1 MKFTIYPDGT
11 QKAPGDY
18 DSAFTRRVPVVDILL
33 EPSFDLPLYSLG
45 AFAIGIPPG
54 DDLPG
59 RGFTVALYETRKYHK
74 DRLIDDRLDATS
86 VKGVVRADKAKDA
99 IELSK
104 GHEYTLILFGD
115 QLPSTPSPYSPA
127 QYPGAPGFGQPAQ
140 LPGTPGTVPQ
150 AGYGRPG
157 GAPPLPGQPGY
168 PSPTPYPFATPYP
181 EPTDD

>member
-1 MKFTIYPDGT
+1 M
-11 QKAPGDY
+11 
-18 DSAFTRRVPVVDILL
+18 PVVDILL

-86 VKGVVRADKAKDA
+86 AKGVVRADKAKDA

-150 AGYGRPG
+150 ADTAARAALRRCLASPAIRRRRRIRLRRRIPNRPTTEPYGASRR
-157 GAPPLPGQPGY
+157 AFIV
-168 PSPTPYPFATPYP
+168 SSS
-181 EPTDD
+181 